1 MFPVPSNSMS
11 AKIQDT
17 FEPLAAPDE
26 RSFEELYGIYAASIA
41 IREQKTRAQIAALV
55 LRPGYKVLLAKRQGV
70 VIGFSMV
77 FLPVQESFC
86 LLEYMAVQAMHR
98 NSGVGASL
106 FRHSIQVAASIQG
119 ETPML
124 LEVDSPDQEIHR
136 RRQQFYRRLGCRRI
150 EGLSYLL
157 PLPGPPPDMDLMV
170 HVSPAISS
178 IPKSTLEDWLKVV
191 YQEVYGCSSND
202 VRIRRMMNAVADP
215 ISLV

>member
-1 MFPVPSNSMS
+1 MASKPV
-11 AKIQDT
+11 AEELR

-41 IREQKTRAQIAALV
+41 IREQKTRAQITALV
-55 LRPGYKVLLAKRQGV
+55 LRPDYKVLLAKRQGV
-70 VIGFSMV
+70 VIGLSMV

-119 ETPML
+119 ETSML

-157 PLPGPPPDMDLMV
+157 PLSGEGPPPEMDLMV
-170 HVSPAISS
+170 HVSPAMSS
-178 IPKSTLEDWLKVV
+178 IPKSALEHWLKVI
-191 YQEVYGCSSND
+191 YQDAYGCSSD
-202 VRIRRMMNAVADP
+202 DFRIALMLEAVPDP
-215 ISLV
+215 VGLV